1 MAYRVRP
8 RRGLSTHQPCRT
20 ARRRL
25 LECRDAIEPDRSGS
39 GATANSDSGE
49 PSSSTDRRSDSSA
62 RPARASP
69 GRSLADR
76 LRARATRTRK
86 VPSTVGSCEHHDGG
100 PTLSN
105 GGARALS
112 RWGWSHLVL
121 HRILPEWPARVRSTP
136 PGRAYRGPYLGIEA
150 PRCGVGGSPHRG
162 ASSNLRRRTTPG
174 GRVRDRWPGRP
185 PTSAARPVGHGG
197 QGYGPDEEEPGPW

>member
-1 MAYRVRP
+1 MRP
-8 RRGLSTHQPCRT
+8 HSGQVPLLDSTSRYVRGLGSWPAIAPATQSRSLSGIPIPPFVVSECGAFALRRVGHGVQGT
-20 ARRRL
+20 APARAFHAPTMQN
-25 LECRDAIEPDRSGS
+25 CAPSVAGVPDAIEPDRSGS

-100 PTLSN
+100 PTLFN

-112 RWGWSHLVL
+112 RWGWSHRLSPTKSC
-121 HRILPEWPARVRSTP
+121 RSGPRAFVRP
-136 PGRAYRGPYLGIEA
+136 QPDGRTAGPTLE
-150 PRCGVGGSPHRG
+150 
-162 ASSNLRRRTTPG
+162 
-174 GRVRDRWPGRP
+174 
-185 PTSAARPVGHGG
+185 
-197 QGYGPDEEEPGPW
+197 